1 MPLDS
6 SAPLSLSSLP
16 VFRAA
21 NLKAAAGGG
30 SWKYDNLVGI
40 LAEISE
46 EGPSG
51 AASFAVEIIAEAQG
65 VHEPVAWV
73 AGTESIFFPPDFLE
87 RGIDLSALTIVRA
100 GGENESLTAA
110 EWLVRSGAMG
120 LVIIDAEGQWNLSD
134 SSLGR
139 ILKVA
144 ERSLCAVIFL
154 TRKRPRD
161 PSLGSRIS
169 LRGCIMTCI
178 GDPFTVNVHT
188 IKDKRANLSS
198 RQRRHYHGP
207 SGMYQH

>member
-100 GGENESLTAA
+100 GG
-110 EWLVRSGAMG
+110 GK
-120 LVIIDAEGQWNLSD
+120 
-134 SSLGR
+134 R
-139 ILKVA
+139 IPDRCGMA
-144 ERSLCAVIFL
+144 RQIGSHG
-154 TRKRPRD
+154 PRD
-161 PSLGSRIS
+161 HRRRRAVEPQRLIAGPNPQGRGKKP
-169 LRGCIMTCI
+169 LRG
-178 GDPFTVNVHT
+178 DLP
-188 IKDKRANLSS
+188 DA
-198 RQRRHYHGP
+198 QAP
-207 SGMYQH
+207 P

>member
-1 MPLDS
+1 MNLSPGWRGPSPSFSPLT
-6 SAPLSLSSLP
+6 
-16 VFRAA
+16 
-21 NLKAAAGGG
+21 
-30 SWKYDNLVGI
+30 SWKGASTFQPSPSSELV
-40 LAEISE
+40 
-46 EGPSG
+46 
-51 AASFAVEIIAEAQG
+51 
-65 VHEPVAWV
+65 
-73 AGTESIFFPPDFLE
+73 
-87 RGIDLSALTIVRA
+87 
-100 GGENESLTAA
+100 GENESLTAA